1 MRDITNLLV
10 LLVSCS
16 NKFITNPY
24 LVAKLIEVMYS
35 MTPGHTHPNA
45 SKMMDMILSCPV
57 GCKHLAPAL
66 MKFFSDVETTGA
78 SSEFFDKF
86 SIRHHITTLCKQLWR
101 SPAHHDSVVQLSSD
115 VSIGS
120 TFIRFINMLMNDTTF
135 LLDESLDCL
144 KAIHETQDAM
154 TDEKSWME
162 QPQELQDS
170 RQRQLQSDERKCRSY
185 LTLAMA
191 TLDMM
196 HYLSQSLPC
205 PFRRPELIDRLAIM
219 LNFNLTQLCGPKCRD
234 LKVRNPEQ
242 YNFRPRQLLDQLVD
256 IYLHLDSEEFVA
268 AVAKDDRSYRTELL
282 ENAIRHLR
290 KSNIKPEMEIAKL
303 KDFATRVDQQ
313 YIKNCHTAVN
323 LEDIPDE
330 FKDPLMDTLMT
341 DPVLLPSGV
350 VMDRAVIMRHLLNSN
365 TDLKKRINQ
374 WLREKTN
381 TKQ

>member
-1 MRDITNLLV
+1 MEASIFDNIFLSGCLQFYALSSQWMLSVIDPSSHSLSPPEHVPMEFASLPEYFVEDIADFIVFILRFIPSVLDKVYMRDITNLLV

-234 LKVRNPEQ
+234 LKVKIVLKKCILQ
-242 YNFRPRQLLDQLVD
+242 YN
-256 IYLHLDSEEFVA
+256 YLKYYEMHL
-268 AVAKDDRSYRTELL
+268 
-282 ENAIRHLR
+282 
-290 KSNIKPEMEIAKL
+290 SNIIL
-303 KDFATRVDQQ
+303 
-313 YIKNCHTAVN
+313 
-323 LEDIPDE
+323 
-330 FKDPLMDTLMT
+330 
-341 DPVLLPSGV
+341 
-350 VMDRAVIMRHLLNSN
+350 
-365 TDLKKRINQ
+365 
-374 WLREKTN
+374 
-381 TKQ
+381 

>member
-234 LKVRNPEQ
+234 LKVKIVLKKCILQ
-242 YNFRPRQLLDQLVD
+242 YN
-256 IYLHLDSEEFVA
+256 YLKYYEMHL
-268 AVAKDDRSYRTELL
+268 
-282 ENAIRHLR
+282 
-290 KSNIKPEMEIAKL
+290 SNIIL
-303 KDFATRVDQQ
+303 
-313 YIKNCHTAVN
+313 
-323 LEDIPDE
+323 
-330 FKDPLMDTLMT
+330 
-341 DPVLLPSGV
+341 
-350 VMDRAVIMRHLLNSN
+350 
-365 TDLKKRINQ
+365 
-374 WLREKTN
+374 
-381 TKQ
+381 